1 MTRGV
6 SLKLKETVY
15 ETTNRLRKSLGLSRN
30 AYITKA
36 ILYYNRLHERRSL
49 AQRLREESLLVR
61 DESKVVLE
69 EFERLPENEL

>member
-1 MTRGV
+1 MTQGV
-6 SLKLKETVY
+6 SLKLNETVY
-15 ETTNRLRKSLGLSRN
+15 EATNRLRKSLGLSRN

-49 AQRLREESLLVR
+49 AQRLREESRLVR
-61 DESKVVLE
+61 HESKAVLE